1 MNAQQMSNRD
11 EEEPSRGRPRIE
23 LGTHGVLAV
32 PCCARER
39 LPIGMGAKGELKKN
53 NIRERKEAGIAITL
67 VLSGPQ
73 TYDTRDARLSSGWA
87 RFIILR
93 FVLFRTYEV
102 VSAYRFTKTPAAKSA
117 TDRNKNERKG
127 ITNAAQK
134 RLT

>member
-1 MNAQQMSNRD
+1 MRARTSANWY
-11 EEEPSRGRPRIE
+11 GREGGI
-23 LGTHGVLAV
+23 
-32 PCCARER
+32 
-39 LPIGMGAKGELKKN
+39 KKN

-73 TYDTRDARLSSGWA
+73 AYDRHDARLSSGWA

-117 TDRNKNERKG
+117 KMKERE
-127 ITNAAQK
+127 
-134 RLT
+134 

>member
-1 MNAQQMSNRD
+1 MKRN
-11 EEEPSRGRPRIE
+11 PWGRRRNE
-23 LGTHGVLAV
+23 LWTHGVLAIL
-32 PCCARER
+32 CCACER
-39 LPIGMGAKGELKKN
+39 LPIGMGAEELKKN

-73 TYDTRDARLSSGWA
+73 AYDTRDARLSSGWT

-117 TDRNKNERKG
+117 TDRKKMKERE
-127 ITNAAQK
+127 
-134 RLT
+134 

>member
-1 MNAQQMSNRD
+1 MDARRACDSLLRARTSANWY
-11 EEEPSRGRPRIE
+11 GREGGI
-23 LGTHGVLAV
+23 
-32 PCCARER
+32 
-39 LPIGMGAKGELKKN
+39 KKKN

-73 TYDTRDARLSSGWA
+73 AYDTRDARLSSGWT

-117 TDRNKNERKG
+117 TDRKKNERE
-127 ITNAAQK
+127 
-134 RLT
+134 